1 MSDNEEEVIAAGD
14 DDADTDADAPSD
26 LAANKERQDFIKKSK
41 ADAKSELE
49 LALYA
54 ELESKDEQIARLTKE
69 ILKLQGFVSKRKQQY
84 KRKRKDG
91 KAPTRALS
99 AYNIFVKERFSRLAK
114 QNQEALKSNDVDT
127 SLERIPPAT
136 LVASSGSLWKDLSK
150 EEKAYYEEKA
160 KADQKRYQ
168 EEMANYQPP
177 EKTQQRKRNKT
188 GYNMFFSAH
197 VTEMKR
203 TEEGV
208 PSERGSVARLVGNAW
223 KNLSAD
229 EKEYYEKL
237 AEEENGNNPIA
248 TKEEEAVAKPSWATR
263 TVWKVVRRG
272 PNQMPRPPPQLP
284 PPRPLPP
291 PPHLPWTTV
300 RITTTGT
307 TRATSLDMI
316 TVSMVIMTIAIIR
329 VATTSTLRAN
339 TNSRSRD
346 VGLPGIGAT
355 RWT

>member
-1 MSDNEEEVIAAGD
+1 MSDNEEEMIAAGD
-14 DDADTDADAPSD
+14 DDADTDAVAPSD
-26 LAANKERQDFIKKSK
+26 LTANKERQDFIEKSK

-54 ELESKDEQIARLTKE
+54 ELESKDKQIARLTKE
-69 ILKLQGFVSKRKQQY
+69 VLKLQGFVSKRKQQY

-91 KAPTRALS
+91 NAPTRALS

-114 QNQEALKSNDVDT
+114 QNAEALKSNDAGT
-127 SLERIPPAT
+127 SLERIPPAA
-136 LVASSGSLWKDLSK
+136 LVASSGSAWKDVSA

-160 KADQKRYQ
+160 KTDRKRYQ
-168 EEMANYQPP
+168 EEMAKYHPP

-223 KNLSAD
+223 KTLSAD

-248 TKEEEAVAKPSWATR
+248 TKEEVVGQAFMGDEDGMEDSAKRAKSDAAAAAAAASAAQPPAAAAAASAVDYGADYYH
-263 TVWKVVRRG
+263 G
-272 PNQMPRPPPQLP
+272 YYQGNF
-284 PPRPLPP
+284 
-291 PPHLPWTTV
+291 
-300 RITTTGT
+300 
-307 TRATSLDMI
+307 
-316 TVSMVIMTIAIIR
+316 
-329 VATTSTLRAN
+329 
-339 TNSRSRD
+339 
-346 VGLPGIGAT
+346 PGYDYSQYGYYDN
-355 RWT
+355 RYYQGGNYQYPEGQYEQQK

>member
-14 DDADTDADAPSD
+14 DDADTDAVAPSD
-26 LAANKERQDFIKKSK
+26 LTANKERQDFIKKSK

-127 SLERIPPAT
+127 SLERIPSAT

-248 TKEEEAVAKPSWATR
+248 TKEEEAVGQAFMGDEDGMEGSAKRAKSDAAAAAAAASAA
-263 TVWKVVRRG
+263 
-272 PNQMPRPPPQLP
+272 QPP
-284 PPRPLPP
+284 
-291 PPHLPWTTV
+291 TAAAASAV
-300 RITTTGT
+300 
-307 TRATSLDMI
+307 DY
-316 TVSMVIMTIAIIR
+316 
-329 VATTSTLRAN
+329 
-339 TNSRSRD
+339 
-346 VGLPGIGAT
+346 GADYYHGYYQGNFSGYDYSQYGYYDN
-355 RWT
+355 RYYQGGNYQYPEGQYEQQK